1 MSEFDTALHRKLK
14 NGLEFNGLFPVVGNA
29 QTNLGV
35 GDTHHSTKQ
44 MKAWVQ
50 KYYTQCNK
58 VATLLKR
65 SNLKETT
72 QAIYDFLYNHIQYHQ
87 DNALQQLRTPA
98 NTWKNRVAGIDCKS
112 YSIFASC
119 ILTAMNVKHY
129 IRQIKQPS
137 FKPQLFTHVY
147 IVVPF
152 DQVTGSLQNGCYT
165 IDATVSNNKEPIYV
179 KKEDL
184 FMSTNLPHVGLN
196 GAKKTA
202 TKKPTKKKPVATKK
216 KKVVARKKKT
226 GLGTVVVG
234 LGFLAGIA
242 ALAK

>member
-1 MSEFDTALHRKLK
+1 MSEFDTALHRKIK
-14 NGLEFNGLFPVVGNA
+14 NGLEFNVLFPVVGNA

-50 KYYTQCNK
+50 KYYKQCNK
-58 VATLLKR
+58 VATILKC
-65 SNLKETT
+65 SSLKETT
-72 QAIYDFLYNHIQYHQ
+72 QAIYDFLYNHVQYKQ
-87 DNALQQLRTPA
+87 DNTLQQLRSPA
-98 NTWKNRVAGIDCKS
+98 NSWINRVEGVDCKS

-137 FKPQLFTHVY
+137 WKPHLYTHVY
-147 IVVPF
+147 VVVPF
-152 DQVTGSLQNGCYT
+152 NQKNGSLDDGSYV
-165 IDATVSNNKEPIYV
+165 IDATVSNNREPIYI

-184 FMSTNLPHVGLN
+184 FMSTQLPHVGLN

-202 TKKPTKKKPVATKK
+202 TKKPVKKKPVATKK

-226 GLGTVVVG
+226 GLGAVALG
-234 LGFLAGIA
+234 LGGLLGLIA
-242 ALAK
+242 LTK